1 MMETVD
7 KFRRDHL
14 TGCIRAFLEGK
25 KTISWVMSFVIGH
38 RLPRAVLQE
47 ILTSAKPSADPARY
61 EELLSACRTQGLL

>member
-1 MMETVD
+1 METVG

-25 KTISWVMSFVIGH
+25 KTINWVMSFVIGH

-47 ILTSAKPSADPARY
+47 ILIGAKASADPARY
-61 EELLSACRTQGLL
+61 EALLSACRKQGFL